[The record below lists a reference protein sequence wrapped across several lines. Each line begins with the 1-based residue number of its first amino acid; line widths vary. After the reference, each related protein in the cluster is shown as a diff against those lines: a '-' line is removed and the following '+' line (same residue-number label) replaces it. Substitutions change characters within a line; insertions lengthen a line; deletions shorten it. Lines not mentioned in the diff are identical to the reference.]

1 MPINT
6 SERPIR
12 VMIVDDSAVVRKF
25 LAETL
30 RSRGF
35 DVIATAQDPLFAL
48 EFLKKDRP
56 DVIVLD
62 VEMPRMDG
70 LTFLR
75 QLMQTNPIPVVMCS
89 TLTEKGGE
97 LTMAALSA
105 GAVNVVTKPTL
116 GLKDFLQGDEGGLV
130 QALRSAARANMRNV
144 TRPPI
149 TAPSPASTAGTS
161 ANPQRANPFA
171 NGPSPG
177 GGGNMFGTTHKII
190 VMGLSTGGVQAIE
203 GVLPLLPR
211 NAPGIVIVQH
221 MPEKFTASL
230 ADRLNKIC
238 AIEVREA
245 KDGDRVIPGLALIAP
260 GGCHT
265 KLMRSGAQFTVQVF
279 DGPVVNHHRPS
290 VDVLFRSAAQCAGKN
305 AVGVIMTGMG
315 DDGARGMRDLHET
328 GAHTIAQDEN
338 TCVVFGMPK
347 EAIKLGGVK
356 ETLPLNQIAARMLK
370 AAAATDGSS
379 N

>member
-1 MPINT
+1 MN
-6 SERPIR
+6 SNSSQRPIR

-25 LAETL
+25 LSETL
-30 RSRGF
+30 RARGF
-35 DVIATAQDPLFAL
+35 DVIAAAQDPLFAL
-48 EFLKKDRP
+48 DFLKKDRP

-105 GAVNVVTKPTL
+105 GAVSVVTKPTL

-130 QALRSAARANMRNV
+130 QAIRSAAQANMRNV
-144 TRPPI
+144 ARTPGAPA
-149 TAPSPASTAGTS
+149 TPSPAAPRST
-161 ANPQRANPFA
+161 PFA
-171 NGPSPG
+171 SPG
-177 GGGNMFGTTHKII
+177 TGSPAGVTQMFGTTHKVI

-230 ADRLNKIC
+230 AARLNTLC

-290 VDVLFRSAAQCAGKN
+290 VDVLFRSAAQCAGRN

-315 DDGARGMRDLHET
+315 DDGARGMRDLHEA

-356 ETLPLNQIAARMLK
+356 EVLPLPSIAARMLK

-379 N
+379 G